1 MDVWRAG
8 RNVRLSILF
17 IMYVHFV
24 NDQTNHKQ
32 ILNNWHVI
40 DVILTFQKLN
50 PCMKILITL
59 QMSLLMN
66 KSVLTGHYFNFSSSF
81 FFLIYS
87 MKHSQEF
94 INNPDYLGMYK
105 RTRQCFSPQWWKL
118 NIAGSTWVKS
128 QTQWNLKKQKKQL
141 GLHLVKSVKIK

>member
-1 MDVWRAG
+1 
-8 RNVRLSILF
+8 
-17 IMYVHFV
+17 MYVHFV

-66 KSVLTGHYFNFSSSF
+66 KSVLTGHYFNVYGDIQKKTAI
-81 FFLIYS
+81 FLPPVVETEHCSGI
-87 MKHSQEF
+87 
-94 INNPDYLGMYK
+94 K
-105 RTRQCFSPQWWKL
+105 RTASGQVR
-118 NIAGSTWVKS
+118 
-128 QTQWNLKKQKKQL
+128 
-141 GLHLVKSVKIK
+141 